1 MGLCQIKKV
10 LHSKGNNQESE
21 EAINE
26 MMWESEKR
34 KRNGRKY
41 FQTIYLISGKFL
53 KYVKDSYNL
62 RAKKKKERK
71 KERTPR

>member
-1 MGLCQIKKV
+1 
-10 LHSKGNNQESE
+10 
-21 EAINE
+21 

-71 KERTPR
+71 KERNPR